1 MSPTSYQLL
10 HPATESLIIRQRL
23 CVSSGKKE
31 KTRKK
36 KNSFSALCPPP
47 QNEAPPIQP
56 ARPQP
61 HRRPKAWA
69 LRKHRKSGGRIIARL
84 ARLSKPRVGRPG
96 GGTLAIPPR
105 RAAPRFLRR
114 KATIAPTAK
123 GSRRAGRADRPTNR
137 RKLSRA
143 KTNEPRAPEMLRAS
157 EETKR
162 SSEEADG

>member
-36 KNSFSALCPPP
+36 KNSFSPLCPPP
-47 QNEAPPIQP
+47 QNEAPPTQP

-69 LRKHRKSGGRIIARL
+69 LRKHRKSEGRIIARL
-84 ARLSKPRVGRPG
+84 ARLSKPRIGRPG
-96 GGTLAIPPR
+96 GGTLALPPR
-105 RAAPRFLRR
+105 RAAPRFLRAKQR
-114 KATIAPTAK
+114 LRQRRRALGAQAGRIAPGVVGKAP
-123 GSRRAGRADRPTNR
+123 GGGDAGVGESPNQPPEA
-137 RKLSRA
+137 LSR
-143 KTNEPRAPEMLRAS
+143 KNE
-157 EETKR
+157 
-162 SSEEADG
+162 